1 MKWKNSKDELPKDA
15 ITALKKCEE
24 ILFPNLHILLRILAT
39 LPVTTASVEISFST
53 LKRLKTYLRNS
64 TGEDCLNGLALMSIN
79 RSIPL
84 NEDILLEKFA
94 KENRRM
100 LLILMF

>member
-15 ITALKKCEE
+15 ITALMKCEE
-24 ILFPNLHILLRILAT
+24 ILFPNLHILLKILAT
-39 LPVTTASVEISFST
+39 LPVTAASLERSFST

-64 TGEDCLNGLALMSIN
+64 TGEDRLNGLARMSIH

-84 NEDILLEKFA
+84 NEDILLEKFG
-94 KENRRM
+94 KNRRM
-100 LLILMF
+100 LLIEMF